1 MSTSPTFPQ
10 RSSSMNTFGVLRSD
24 SQLSHRTR
32 HLSYQSHPRD
42 AAPRRSN
49 SASTASASDS
59 SPRSPRRRLMS
70 IPIRWFTRSPP
81 GPSTLPA
88 SDSEPATPNL
98 EPQLQSNHS
107 QAMSPPRFI
116 EQFDSLPPSRGS
128 VTSTAA
134 TPSFYQK
141 RTEMDERLKE
151 DMKVFKFQLEPILSE
166 DNLGGQTLDENE
178 GARHMSGQEND
189 GDPSSF
195 TTPQIQIVQPTPLL
209 PDYTPYDPH
218 SPLKSPREP
227 SKLPVGG
234 LTRPSRY
241 DGPSEFNAIAA
252 HSSSPT
258 TAGERR
264 GLAHQYYYPS
274 SLPSSPAT
282 ASGNQ
287 SRGDAP
293 ATPNIHTDSGL
304 PSPPPSKP
312 RLHRVRHLLGKSI
325 QEPPKLQEHKIDVEG
340 ARVSVPSINASPRR
354 SIPPEEESPE
364 IPSLTADLAEMG
376 LNSMHHETHTSPS
389 SSPLSPRKRPKR
401 VRPPRLEGDLSLPE
415 SSGTGTSSLPM
426 NLKLQSPAFRRN
438 NLVEDQPFVAGNGN
452 LSDAGG
458 SSTRSTARGLS
469 TPPAKALLLP
479 GNPSPKRT
487 LDLVRNQV
495 AQEMA
500 LRVIS
505 KSKLVDG
512 VQIGI
517 ADASSASSPDDI
529 PFVHMVAAN
538 LASSFLLTSTPYLF
552 IITIATTFG
561 GTPPSPIPGILYITS
576 SSHHLTER
584 AIQLS
589 YSKFI
594 GRIAS
599 SSYTFSSSDENYLDG
614 HHHSTN
620 LGMATRTEREW
631 IARIKEL
638 HVSSFDSDIL
648 YFILTSASR
657 IPLDPNT
664 PPKNSKSIQIRLAE
678 AQARLQRITPRQAYK
693 EMKSHLMDVP
703 TVLVDIRSKG
713 EREEFGGVEGSVV
726 VERNWLEWKLDP
738 RSEVRLDIVDRYDLR
753 VIVFDQEGVTSSLAA
768 VSLQKLGLLNATD
781 VIGGFGAWKE
791 AMLPVVAV
799 GKSRAKVSR
808 IVR

>member
-1 MSTSPTFPQ
+1 
-10 RSSSMNTFGVLRSD
+10 
-24 SQLSHRTR
+24 
-32 HLSYQSHPRD
+32 
-42 AAPRRSN
+42 
-49 SASTASASDS
+49 
-59 SPRSPRRRLMS
+59 
-70 IPIRWFTRSPP
+70 
-81 GPSTLPA
+81 
-88 SDSEPATPNL
+88 
-98 EPQLQSNHS
+98 
-107 QAMSPPRFI
+107 
-116 EQFDSLPPSRGS
+116 
-128 VTSTAA
+128 
-134 TPSFYQK
+134 
-141 RTEMDERLKE
+141 
-151 DMKVFKFQLEPILSE
+151 
-166 DNLGGQTLDENE
+166 
-178 GARHMSGQEND
+178 
-189 GDPSSF
+189 
-195 TTPQIQIVQPTPLL
+195 
-209 PDYTPYDPH
+209 
-218 SPLKSPREP
+218 
-227 SKLPVGG
+227 
-234 LTRPSRY
+234 
-241 DGPSEFNAIAA
+241 
-252 HSSSPT
+252 
-258 TAGERR
+258 
-264 GLAHQYYYPS
+264 
-274 SLPSSPAT
+274 
-282 ASGNQ
+282 
-287 SRGDAP
+287 
-293 ATPNIHTDSGL
+293 
-304 PSPPPSKP
+304 
-312 RLHRVRHLLGKSI
+312 
-325 QEPPKLQEHKIDVEG
+325 
-340 ARVSVPSINASPRR
+340 
-354 SIPPEEESPE
+354 
-364 IPSLTADLAEMG
+364 
-376 LNSMHHETHTSPS
+376 
-389 SSPLSPRKRPKR
+389 
-401 VRPPRLEGDLSLPE
+401 
-415 SSGTGTSSLPM
+415 M

-438 NLVEDQPFVAGNGN
+438 NLVEDQPFVVGNGN

-599 SSYTFSSSDENYLDG
+599 SSYT
-614 HHHSTN
+614 
-620 LGMATRTEREW
+620 EW

-664 PPKNSKSIQIRLAE
+664 PPKNSKSIKIRLAE
-678 AQARLQRITPRQAYK
+678 AQARLQRVTPRQAYK
-693 EMKSHLMDVP
+693 EMKSHLMDV
-703 TVLVDIRSKG
+703 TTILVDIRSKG

-726 VERNWLEWKLDP
+726 VERNCLEWKLDP
-738 RSEVRLDIVDRYDLR
+738 RSDVRLDIVDRYDLR